1 MTNNTGKLI
10 LLTGLFVTALIAAN
24 IIAAKLFVLGSA
36 VLTVGVITYPI
47 TFLLT
52 DTISE
57 VWGKKRATQVV
68 WMGFL
73 ANIFMLGV
81 LYIARILPP
90 APFWPHQE
98 AFDLILGAVPR
109 IVIASLVAYIVSQT
123 HDVWSFH
130 FWRHKTG
137 GKHLWLR
144 NNVSTMTSQLIDS
157 VIFVT
162 VAFYGSMPNDAL
174 VTMIITQYM
183 VKLVIA
189 VLDTPF
195 CYMLVSWAKR

>member
-24 IIAAKLFVLGSA
+24 IIAAKLFVLGSV
-36 VLTVGVITYPI
+36 VLTVGIITYPI

-162 VAFYGSMPNDAL
+162 VTFYGSMPNDAL

>member
-98 AFDLILGAVPR
+98 AFDLILGEVPR

>member
-36 VLTVGVITYPI
+36 VLTVGIITYPI

>member
-24 IIAAKLFVLGSA
+24 IIAAKLFVLGSV
-36 VLTVGVITYPI
+36 VLTVGIITYPI

-123 HDVWSFH
+123 HDVRSFH
-130 FWRHKTG
+130 FWKRVTR

>member
-24 IIAAKLFVLGSA
+24 IIAAKLFVLGSV
-36 VLTVGVITYPI
+36 VLTVGIITYPI

-73 ANIFMLGV
+73 ANIFMLVV

-123 HDVWSFH
+123 YDVWSFH

>member
-10 LLTGLFVTALIAAN
+10 LLTELFVTALIAAN
-24 IIAAKLFVLGSA
+24 IIAAKLFVLGSV
-36 VLTVGVITYPI
+36 VLTVGIITYPI

>member
-24 IIAAKLFVLGSA
+24 IISAKLFVLGSV
-36 VLTVGVITYPI
+36 VLTVGIITYPI

-123 HDVWSFH
+123 YDVWSFH

-174 VTMIITQYM
+174 VTMIITQYI

>member
-24 IIAAKLFVLGSA
+24 IIAAKLFVLGSV
-36 VLTVGVITYPI
+36 VLTAGIITYPI

-123 HDVWSFH
+123 HDVWLFH

-157 VIFVT
+157 VTFVT

>member
-24 IIAAKLFVLGSA
+24 IIAAKLFVLGSV
-36 VLTVGVITYPI
+36 VLTVGIITYPI

-130 FWRHKTG
+130 FWRHKTD

>member
-36 VLTVGVITYPI
+36 VLTVGIITYPI

-90 APFWPHQE
+90 APSWPHQE